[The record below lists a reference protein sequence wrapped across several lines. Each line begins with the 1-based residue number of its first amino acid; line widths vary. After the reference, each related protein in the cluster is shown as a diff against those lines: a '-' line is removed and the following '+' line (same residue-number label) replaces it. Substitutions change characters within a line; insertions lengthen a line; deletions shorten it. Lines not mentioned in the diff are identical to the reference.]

1 MLILGLY
8 LVLLILQNIYTKS
21 NKSSSISTF
30 NESVNMVI
38 NGVKLENIITIPKEV
53 HICDIFEV
61 NATVVNTLPL
71 KVTIIIG
78 NVIMTFLRTSII
90 I

>member
-8 LVLLILQNIYTKS
+8 LLLLILQNIYTKS

-30 NESVNMVI
+30 DESINMVI

-61 NATVVNTLPL
+61 NATLVNTLPL
-71 KVTIIIG
+71 NVTI
-78 NVIMTFLRTSII
+78 LRVM
-90 I
+90 

>member
-1 MLILGLY
+1 M
-8 LVLLILQNIYTKS
+8 LLILQNIYTKS

-61 NATVVNTLPL
+61 NATVINTLPL
-71 KVTIIIG
+71 NVTILQ
-78 NVIMTFLRTSII
+78 VM
-90 I
+90 

>member
-8 LVLLILQNIYTKS
+8 LVLLISQNIYAKS

-30 NESVNMVI
+30 DESVNMLI

-53 HICDIFEV
+53 
-61 NATVVNTLPL
+61 TY
-71 KVTIIIG
+71 
-78 NVIMTFLRTSII
+78 VIYSK
-90 I
+90 

>member
-1 MLILGLY
+1 M
-8 LVLLILQNIYTKS
+8 LLILQNIYTKS

-30 NESVNMVI
+30 DESVNMVI

-61 NATVVNTLPL
+61 NATVINTLPL
-71 KVTIIIG
+71 NVTILQ
-78 NVIMTFLRTSII
+78 VM
-90 I
+90 